1 MRQHNTI
8 IKLYNYTMYLTLNQV
23 KKHLY
28 IDHNDDDIM
37 LADLITVAEDAVR
50 ADLNLDSLEEIEDE
64 TGMLPASVIQAML
77 LLVGTL
83 YANRESVSYGSPVK
97 VPHTYDWLISLY
109 RCYEYKD

>member
-1 MRQHNTI
+1 
-8 IKLYNYTMYLTLNQV
+8 MYLDLSTIKQ
-23 KKHLY
+23 HLY
-28 IDHNDDDIM
+28 IDHNDDDRY
-37 LADLITVAEDAVR
+37 LCDLESVAEDAVR
-50 ADLNLDSLEEIEDE
+50 ADLNLDSLKEIEDE

-109 RCYEYKD
+109 RIYNRED

>member
-1 MRQHNTI
+1 
-8 IKLYNYTMYLTLNQV
+8 MYLDLSTIKQ
-23 KKHLY
+23 HLY
-28 IDHNDDDIM
+28 IDHNDDDRY
-37 LADLITVAEDAVR
+37 LCDLESVAEDAVR

-97 VPHTYDWLISLY
+97 VPHTY
-109 RCYEYKD
+109 EYLLDLNRIYYKKD

>member
-1 MRQHNTI
+1 
-8 IKLYNYTMYLTLNQV
+8 MYLDLSTIKQ
-23 KKHLY
+23 HLY
-28 IDHNDDDIM
+28 IDHNDDDRY
-37 LADLITVAEDAVR
+37 LCDLESVAEDAVR

-97 VPHTYDWLISLY
+97 VPHTYDYLLSLY
-109 RCYEYKD
+109 RIYNRED